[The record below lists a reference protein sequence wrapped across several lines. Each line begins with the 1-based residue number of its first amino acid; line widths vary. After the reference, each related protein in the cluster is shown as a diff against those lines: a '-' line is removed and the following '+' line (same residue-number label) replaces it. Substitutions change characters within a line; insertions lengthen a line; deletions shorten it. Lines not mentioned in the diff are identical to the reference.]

1 MQAEMLDI
9 GDRKVLPWEHVTAEW
24 LRTQTQQEAD
34 AVFRAV
40 GRAVGAS
47 ELTLATVLELAHA
60 DRLGEAAQRMFPG
73 VERVEALGQF
83 AEPMETLMQ
92 VAAVNSGVAYWR
104 HSWSG
109 PAELVRRDGTQL
121 PPLAEIAAQA
131 VWPQTAY
138 RAWHWLHSLGIDAG
152 SATLV
157 EKRAT
162 AAGAG
167 AIAALSNV
175 KLDGVEHDLILL
187 DRGFVFVGSPGKA
200 DEGKSRLQSI
210 LQSMPIEELAARYQF
225 LPYEEIASVTLTK
238 RVPARATLAL
248 HDGRRVELHET
259 WGSEL
264 ITKNSRDVLLTVFE
278 RIGGE

>member
-1 MQAEMLDI
+1 
-9 GDRKVLPWEHVTAEW
+9 
-24 LRTQTQQEAD
+24 
-34 AVFRAV
+34 
-40 GRAVGAS
+40 
-47 ELTLATVLELAHA
+47 
-60 DRLGEAAQRMFPG
+60 MFPD
-73 VERVEALGQF
+73 VERVEALGKF
-83 AEPMETLMQ
+83 AEPVETLMQ

-121 PPLAEIAAQA
+121 PPLSEIASQA

-138 RAWHWLHSLGIDAG
+138 RAWHWLHSLGIDAA

-157 EKRAT
+157 ERRVSAN
-162 AAGAG
+162 GAG

-200 DEGKSRLQSI
+200 DEGKARLRST
-210 LQSMPIEELAARYQF
+210 LESMPIEELAARYQF
-225 LPYEEIASVTLTK
+225 LPYEEVASATLTK
-238 RVPARATLAL
+238 RVPARATLVL
-248 HDGRRVELHET
+248 HDGRQLELHET

-264 ITKNSRDVLLTVFE
+264 ITKNSRDVLLAVYE
-278 RIGGE
+278 RIGS